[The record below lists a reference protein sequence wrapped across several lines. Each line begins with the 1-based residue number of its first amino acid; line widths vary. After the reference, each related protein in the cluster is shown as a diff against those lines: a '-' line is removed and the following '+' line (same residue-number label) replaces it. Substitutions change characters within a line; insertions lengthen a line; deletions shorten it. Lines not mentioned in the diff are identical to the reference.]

1 MACFVFAESM
11 FFCLGHR
18 HSLSGTYTL
27 SVWDIDTLCLV
38 SYSIDIVYFRDTE
51 YLCPGQIISM
61 SETESIHVRDR
72 KYLCLRQRV
81 FMSQTESV
89 YVPDRECR
97 CPRQKNIDSAN
108 TKQAITRAP
117 DLRWR

>member
-1 MACFVFAESM
+1 M
-11 FFCLGHR
+11 
-18 HSLSGTYTL
+18 SGTDHIY
-27 SVWDIDTLCLV
+27 
-38 SYSIDIVYFRDTE
+38 
-51 YLCPGQIISM
+51 
-61 SETESIHVRDR
+61 VRDR
-72 KYLCLRQRV
+72 KYPCPRPKV
-81 FMSQTESV
+81 AMSQTESVYVPDRVSMSQAESV